1 MARRLLRNEILG
13 KTVMT
18 ANGSVLGVLEEMV
31 LDTETGEIKYILVR
45 SDNNRATGQ
54 KIDSDSVQLLVY
66 GMDPPESIP
75 QEELV
80 ITKHPK
86 DSSISGRASSAFIK
100 LSDTSL
106 SLVMEPPP

>member
-54 KIDSDSVQLLVY
+54 KIESKGRCVY
-66 GMDPPESIP
+66 TFSKMIVGEKNVTVS
-75 QEELV
+75 
-80 ITKHPK
+80 
-86 DSSISGRASSAFIK
+86 
-100 LSDTSL
+100 
-106 SLVMEPPP
+106 

>member
-54 KIDSDSVQLLVY
+54 KIDSKGRCVY
-66 GMDPPESIP
+66 TFSKMIVGEKNVTVS
-75 QEELV
+75 
-80 ITKHPK
+80 
-86 DSSISGRASSAFIK
+86 
-100 LSDTSL
+100 
-106 SLVMEPPP
+106 

>member
-45 SDNNRATGQ
+45 SDNNRAIGQ
-54 KIDSDSVQLLVY
+54 KIDSKGRCVY
-66 GMDPPESIP
+66 TFSKMIVGEKNVTVS
-75 QEELV
+75 
-80 ITKHPK
+80 
-86 DSSISGRASSAFIK
+86 
-100 LSDTSL
+100 
-106 SLVMEPPP
+106 

>member
-54 KIDSDSVQLLVY
+54 KIDSKGRCVY
-66 GMDPPESIP
+66 TFSKMIVGEKNMTVS
-75 QEELV
+75 
-80 ITKHPK
+80 
-86 DSSISGRASSAFIK
+86 
-100 LSDTSL
+100 
-106 SLVMEPPP
+106 

>member
-18 ANGSVLGVLEEMV
+18 ANGTVLGVLEEMV

-54 KIDSDSVQLLVY
+54 KIDSKGRCVY
-66 GMDPPESIP
+66 TFSKMIVGEKNVTVS
-75 QEELV
+75 
-80 ITKHPK
+80 
-86 DSSISGRASSAFIK
+86 
-100 LSDTSL
+100 
-106 SLVMEPPP
+106 

>member
-1 MARRLLRNEILG
+1 MARRLLRTEILG

-54 KIDSDSVQLLVY
+54 KIDSKGRCVY
-66 GMDPPESIP
+66 TFSKMIVGEKNVTVS
-75 QEELV
+75 
-80 ITKHPK
+80 
-86 DSSISGRASSAFIK
+86 
-100 LSDTSL
+100 
-106 SLVMEPPP
+106 

>member
-45 SDNNRATGQ
+45 SDNNRTTGQ
-54 KIDSDSVQLLVY
+54 KIDSKGRCVY
-66 GMDPPESIP
+66 TFSKMIVGEKNVTVS
-75 QEELV
+75 
-80 ITKHPK
+80 
-86 DSSISGRASSAFIK
+86 
-100 LSDTSL
+100 
-106 SLVMEPPP
+106 

>member
-54 KIDSDSVQLLVY
+54 KIDSKGRCVYTFSKMIVGEKNVSV
-66 GMDPPESIP
+66 S
-75 QEELV
+75 
-80 ITKHPK
+80 
-86 DSSISGRASSAFIK
+86 
-100 LSDTSL
+100 
-106 SLVMEPPP
+106 